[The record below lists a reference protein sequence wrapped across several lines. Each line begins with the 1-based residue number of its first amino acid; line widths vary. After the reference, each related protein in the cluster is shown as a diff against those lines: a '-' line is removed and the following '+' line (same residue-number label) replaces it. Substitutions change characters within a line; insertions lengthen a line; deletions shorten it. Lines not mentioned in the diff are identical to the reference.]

1 MPKAPQIDA
10 NTPKKKIDE
19 AKRKAEKLKQQLE
32 DTLGIQLPDLPQ
44 TPSGL
49 PQLPTLPN
57 SPSSADAAGA
67 PRLPPR
73 RHEAR
78 LATRS

>member
-1 MPKAPQIDA
+1 MVAATLK

-19 AKRKAEKLKQQLE
+19 AKRKAEKLKQKLE

-49 PQLPTLPN
+49 PQLPALP
-57 SPSSADAAGA
+57 SGSSSADAQGLLDFLLG
-67 PRLPPR
+67 P
-73 RHEAR
+73 
-78 LATRS
+78 